1 MKQEV
6 DKAEWPV
13 CTIVPGVGKRVRST
27 DFLQEVVADWFS
39 TDCSTIASAIADL
52 AVRPVPD
59 LVIVM
64 LNERPRD
71 HLLLARQ
78 IRALPGPIGTVPVL
92 AYAAADLDETVLRD
106 NGIDAVLPARCSAAE
121 IADRVAG
128 WSPAGWLDGITRLA
142 AAFGAAEIAPIVA
155 AFHTQIGEAVAEL
168 DHRTNR
174 TTAHQIAG
182 IAGTLGFHRLGQ
194 SWLAV
199 SEGDETMRDSAR
211 RDARVALHALN
222 RPR

>member
-1 MKQEV
+1 M
-6 DKAEWPV
+6 
-13 CTIVPGVGKRVRST
+13 
-27 DFLQEVVADWFS
+27 VADWFA
-39 TDCSTIASAIADL
+39 TDCLTIASAIADL

-64 LNERPRD
+64 LDERPRD

-92 AYAAADLDETVLRD
+92 AYATADLDETVLRD
-106 NGIDAVLPARCSAAE
+106 NGIDAVLPTRCSFAE
-121 IADRVAG
+121 IADTVAG

-168 DHRTNR
+168 DHRINR